1 MTTAT
6 SSPRPTYGNWI
17 KHRSPGLLGAGT
29 LGTAVLIGTVVAGII
44 GAVAA
49 GILGAV
55 ILAGLGVLAFIGV
68 GTPAGTL
75 AVRRATY
82 AQQRSNREHQYRSGA
97 FAKHPKAREVRLP
110 GTLARTSVSTHSTPY
125 GAAFGV
131 VKTPAS
137 GDLYTVTARC
147 HAEGLALQDQR
158 TVDGWVAE
166 FGRLLAGAS
175 QDPALIAV
183 KAVVDTAPDHGGR
196 LEARVRAARSSN
208 SPQVARTVM
217 DECVATYPAASA
229 ECVTYIE
236 ATYQGTRLS
245 RKGDEGTRVAEL
257 ARRVPVLVSQLKTAG
272 AGAVDMLTGEDLAG
286 VLRVAYDPAAAPRIE
301 ADHLA
306 GTGLPVEWEDA
317 GPVATQEAWD
327 RLTHDSGVSVTWEMA
342 GAPRAPVTE
351 RALAALLEPH
361 EHCLRKR
368 VAVVYRPH
376 DPDKGLQLAERDLNT
391 ARFQAKSR
399 AGGHAQAMDSLHVE
413 ATDQTRREVA
423 SGAALTRFSVLVTA
437 TVALGGDLEQAVSTV
452 ESRAGAVPIRLRRCY
467 GSQAAGFAA
476 TIPVGFLPW
485 LHTAVSD
492 TVRELV

>member
-6 SSPRPTYGNWI
+6 AAQRPTYGNWI

-29 LGTAVLIGTVVAGII
+29 LGTVVLIGTVVAGII

-49 GILGAV
+49 GIIGAV
-55 ILAGLGVLAFIGV
+55 ILSGLGAAAFVGV
-68 GTPAGTL
+68 GTPAGSHL
-75 AVRRATY
+75 VRRAAYT
-82 AQQRSNREHQYRSGA
+82 QQRSQREHQFRSGV
-97 FAKHPKAREVRLP
+97 FAKHPQAREVRLP
-110 GTLARTSVSTHSTPY
+110 GTLAKTTVSTHSTPY
-125 GAAFGV
+125 GAFGV
-131 VKTPAS
+131 VKTPAG
-137 GDLYTVTARC
+137 GDLYTVAARC
-147 HAEGLALQDQR
+147 HAEGLALQDQA

-166 FGRLLAGAS
+166 YGRLLAGTS
-175 QDPALIAV
+175 QDPALVAV

-196 LEARVRAARSSN
+196 LDARIKATRSAT
-208 SPQVARTVM
+208 SPEVAQMVM
-217 DECVATYPAASA
+217 DECTATYPSAAA

-236 ATYQGTRLS
+236 ATYQGTRLA
-245 RKGDEGTRVAEL
+245 RKGDEATRVAEL
-257 ARRVPVLVSQLKTAG
+257 ARRVPVLVSQLKASG
-272 AGAVDMLTGEDLAG
+272 AGAVDMLTSEDLAR
-286 VLRVAYDPAAAPRIE
+286 VLRVAYDPQAAPRIE
-301 ADHLA
+301 HEGLT

-327 RLTHDSGVSVTWEMA
+327 RLTHDSGVSVTWEMV

-361 EHCLRKR
+361 EHCARKR

-376 DPDKGLQLAERDLNT
+376 TPDKGLQLAERDLLT

-437 TVALGGDLEQAVSTV
+437 TVPLGGDLEQAVSTV

-467 GSQAAGFAA
+467 GSQGAGFAA
-476 TIPVGFLPW
+476 TLPLGFLPW
-485 LHTAVSD
+485 MHTAVSD